1 MARTSD
7 MDRIGDTVKTQ
18 FGEAVDHVTTA
29 ASEATDALRER
40 SSRLVGSAQELY
52 EEFDSEAVAAKLR
65 GAVSDYPL
73 VALLVAAGAGYLLA
87 RMLHD

>member
-1 MARTSD
+1 
-7 MDRIGDTVKTQ
+7 MDRVTDKVKTQ
-18 FGEAVDHVTTA
+18 FGDAVDQVTSA

-52 EEFDSEAVAAKLR
+52 EDFDSEALANRLR
-65 GAVSDYPL
+65 GTVSDYPL
-73 VALLVAAGAGYLLA
+73 VSLLVAAGAGYLLA